1 MGSGTFNFRDFLFC
15 VWYTG
20 LTMYKRRYRGKES
33 EDDGI
38 LRGVAGLAVFGIAYL
53 VFVYFTNKN
62 QFWFEMSHY
71 VFPAL
76 GIIVFAVCIY
86 IFYLFKVKK
95 KKRDHFNGLL
105 QQIADTGFESSINSF
120 VDQFGKEGKFKSWEY
135 RGYKFEWERLD
146 EFRESANQKGIT
158 ISMNDYRELS
168 ELLKHFI
175 DKKEN
180 KYLSERIETKE
191 VHSISEL
198 SKSGVEFESLIVRL
212 YNAMGYASKRVGGSG
227 DQGADVIANKN
238 GESLLIQAKC
248 YQGPVDNKAVQEAA
262 TGLAHHGCTKA
273 VVITTSYFTAG
284 AVDLAKSN
292 SVELI
297 DGELLKR
304 KLSEHLHETWQ

>member
-1 MGSGTFNFRDFLFC
+1 MYRKR
-15 VWYTG
+15 
-20 LTMYKRRYRGKES
+20 YKRKES
-33 EDDGI
+33 KGDIIFELI
-38 LRGVAGLAVFGIAYL
+38 STLSFAGFGYL
-53 VFVYFTNKN
+53 GFTYYINPK

-76 GIIVFAVCIY
+76 GAIILAISAYIY
-86 IFYLFKVKK
+86 YAYRSRKEEDHHFDDIVKK
-95 KKRDHFNGLL
+95 
-105 QQIADTGFESSINSF
+105 IVETGFDSSIYSF
-120 VDQFGKEGKFKSWEY
+120 INQFGKEGKIKPWEY
-135 RGYKFEWERLD
+135 RGCKFDYKRLD
-146 EFRESANQKGIT
+146 EFREKANQKGIY
-158 ISMNDYRELS
+158 ISTKDYKELS

-180 KYLSERIETKE
+180 KYLSERIETRA
-191 VHSISEL
+191 VHSMSEL
-198 SKSGVEFESLIVRL
+198 GKSGVEFESLVVRL

-248 YQGPVDNKAVQEAA
+248 YQGAVDNKAVQEAVA
-262 TGLAHHGCTKA
+262 GRVHHGCTKA
-273 VVITTSYFTAG
+273 VVITTSYFTQG
-284 AVDLAKSN
+284 AIVLAKSN